1 MIVKMSKITVL
12 GMEDQRK
19 PLISSLMDIGA
30 VEINQVDPGEYE
42 DLAQNPEVQDEISAI
57 GGRISEV
64 SAALESLQKYSPEK
78 KRMFSGRREMSG
90 DEFSKILD
98 DEGSIWDSVKYVREQ
113 EEHLV
118 QLKNEENRLNNLY
131 ASLTPW
137 KDYAVALDFAGT
149 QKTVFLTGTI
159 PAVVDINSVSD
170 KLGEKAPYSEI
181 DLIHSDKD
189 QHYVAAIF
197 HRDSE
202 QDCLSVLKSV
212 GFNKVSFPGL
222 TGTAQDNINKIIVR
236 LSEISEENESIS
248 EHITAKASSRR
259 AMEVLYDSLG
269 MEKGRSIAVGRILK
283 TKRAFMIKGWIPERA
298 ASKAKE
304 MLEAKYTVSID
315 IEEPAPDE
323 EFPVYIENRGL
334 AEAGEPVT
342 NMYSLPHSHEID
354 PNAVMTPFFVMFFG
368 LMLSDGGYGIIMTL
382 VAVFALWR
390 LKLDDTL
397 RKFMK
402 LIFFCGL
409 ATIFWGF
416 MFGSWFGIESL
427 AKYGVWLNP
436 VEEPELLLSW
446 SLLFGV
452 IHMYAGF
459 ALKAAN
465 LIRDR
470 KYLDAVLDVVPVYI
484 FYTGFILILLPYVPK
499 MDVAAAAPLV
509 NIGKYVLVAGAV
521 FMILTQG
528 RGKKN
533 IIGKIFGGISS
544 LYNVVGFMSDVL
556 SYSRL
561 LALGLA
567 TGIIAAII
575 NQMSAMFNIHWII
588 KLLLMTIILLIGH
601 VINFAINALGAYVH
615 SCRLQYLE
623 FFGKFFT
630 GGGQAFK
637 PLKANTKYITV
648 KHDAGV

>member
-1 MIVKMSKITVL
+1 MSKITVL